1 MMGRSS
7 EDILLGEE
15 ARVAVER
22 EGADTVRPTLEANTR
37 SIEGMSTP
45 YAAIVFRG
53 THEAEAVMLAGCC
66 APVGV
71 NSQRVASCEGTR

>member
-22 EGADTVRPTLEANTR
+22 EGADTVRPTLEADTR
-37 SIEGMSTP
+37 TVEGVSTS
-45 YAAIVFRG
+45 YAAIVC
-53 THEAEAVMLAGCC
+53 AVVLTR
-66 APVGV
+66 
-71 NSQRVASCEGTR
+71 QRQ